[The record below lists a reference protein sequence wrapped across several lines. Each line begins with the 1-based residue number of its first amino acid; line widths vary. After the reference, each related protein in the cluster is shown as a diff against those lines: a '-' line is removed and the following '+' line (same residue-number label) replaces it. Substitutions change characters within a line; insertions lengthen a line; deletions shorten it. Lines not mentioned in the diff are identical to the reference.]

1 MGAPLTVPRRLLSVA
16 EFHRIGEA
24 GVLCEDDRIEL
35 VEGEMIE
42 MAPIG
47 SRHLAKVNRLARLL
61 SVAVGDLAIV
71 SVQNPIAL
79 PPHNE
84 PQPDIALL
92 KPRADDYESALPTT
106 DDILLVIEVA
116 DTTLN
121 YDRDTKLPIYARHGI
136 AEVWLVDITGQKL
149 TVHREPGPKGYS
161 RLLTTERRDTIAPLL
176 CANAAIQLSELWR

>member
-1 MGAPLTVPRRLLSVA
+1 MGAPLTVPRRLLNIA

-24 GVLCEDDRIEL
+24 GVLGEDDRIEL

-61 SVAVGDLAIV
+61 SIAVGEHAIV

-84 PQPDIALL
+84 LQPDIAVL
-92 KPRADDYESALPTT
+92 KPRAT
-106 DDILLVIEVA
+106 IM
-116 DTTLN
+116 N
-121 YDRDTKLPIYARHGI
+121 RHCPR
-136 AEVWLVDITGQKL
+136 Q
-149 TVHREPGPKGYS
+149 
-161 RLLTTERRDTIAPLL
+161 TIF
-176 CANAAIQLSELWR
+176 C

>member
-1 MGAPLTVPRRLLSVA
+1 MGAPLTVPRRLLSIA
-16 EFHRIGEA
+16 EYHRIGEA
-24 GVLCEDDRIEL
+24 GVLGEGDRIEL

-47 SRHLAKVNRLARLL
+47 SRHLAKVSRLARLL
-61 SVAVGDLAIV
+61 SVAVGEHAIV

-92 KPRADDYESALPTT
+92 KPRLDDYESALPTT
-106 DDILLVIEVA
+106 DDILLVVEVA

-121 YDRDTKLPIYARHGI
+121 YDRDAKLPIYARHGI
-136 AEVWLVDITGQKL
+136 VEVWLVDIIGQKL

-161 RLLTTERRDTIAPLL
+161 RLLTPERGDTISPIL
-176 CANAAIQLSELWR
+176 CGNATIQLSELWR

>member
-1 MGAPLTVPRRLLSVA
+1 MGAPLTVPRRLLSIA

-24 GVLCEDDRIEL
+24 GVLGEGDRIEL

-61 SVAVGDLAIV
+61 SVAVGEHAIV

-92 KPRADDYESALPTT
+92 KPRLDDYESALPTT
-106 DDILLVIEVA
+106 DDILLVVEVA

-121 YDRDTKLPIYARHGI
+121 YDRDAKLPIYARHGI
-136 AEVWLVDITGQKL
+136 VEVWLVDIIGQKL

-161 RLLTTERRDTIAPLL
+161 RLLTPERGDTISPIL
-176 CANAAIQLSELWR
+176 CGNATIQLSELWR

>member
-1 MGAPLTVPRRLLSVA
+1 MGAPLTVPRRLLSIA
-16 EFHRIGEA
+16 EFHLIGEA
-24 GVLCEDDRIEL
+24 GVLGEDDRIEL

-47 SRHLAKVNRLARLL
+47 SRHLAKVNRLARLF
-61 SVAVGDLAIV
+61 SAAVGEHAIV

-92 KPRADDYESALPTT
+92 KPRLDDYESALPTT
-106 DDILLVIEVA
+106 DDILLIVEVA

-121 YDRDTKLPIYARHGI
+121 YDRDAKLPIYARHSI
-136 AEVWLVDITGQKL
+136 VEVWLVDIIGQKL

-161 RLLTTERRDTIAPLL
+161 RLLTPEKNDAVTPLL
-176 CANAAIQLSELWR
+176 CATAAIQLSELWR

>member
-1 MGAPLTVPRRLLSVA
+1 MGAPLTVPRRLLNIA

-24 GVLCEDDRIEL
+24 GVLREDDRIEL
-35 VEGEMIE
+35 IEGEMIE

-61 SVAVGDLAIV
+61 SSEIGELAIV

-92 KPRADDYESALPTT
+92 KPRADDYESALPTA
-106 DDILLVIEVA
+106 DDVLLVVEIA
-116 DTTLN
+116 DTTLS
-121 YDRDTKLPIYARHGI
+121 YDRDAKLPIYARYGI
-136 AEVWLVDITGQKL
+136 PEVWLVDITGQQL
-149 TVHREPGPKGYS
+149 TIHREPGPKGYN
-161 RLLTTERRDTIAPLL
+161 RVLTPERGDTIAPLL
-176 CANAAIQLSELWR
+176 CARVTIRLSDLWR

>member
-1 MGAPLTVPRRLLSVA
+1 MGAPLTVPRRLLSIA

-24 GVLCEDDRIEL
+24 GVLGEDDRIEL

-61 SVAVGDLAIV
+61 SIAAGELAIV

-92 KPRADDYESALPTT
+92 KPRLDDYESALPTV

-121 YDRDTKLPIYARHGI
+121 YDRDAKLPIYARHGI
-136 AEVWLVDITGQKL
+136 AEVWLVDIMGQRL
-149 TVHREPGPKGYS
+149 TVHREPGSKGYS
-161 RLLTTERRDTIAPLL
+161 RLLTPERGDTVTPLL
-176 CANAAIQLSELWR
+176 CASAAIQLSELWR